1 MHVAT
6 HNSLWVSFIRWVIIG
21 TYLNM
26 L

>member
-6 HNSLWVSFIRWVIIG
+6 HNSLWVSFINWVIIG

>member
-6 HNSLWVSFIRWVIIG
+6 HNSLWVSFIHWVIIG